1 MPNIYSAHVLL
12 MQAYHGRL
20 QDGLVSSEQARS
32 SVPAGRLGRL
42 QNLSD
47 APITLLVGSMALAKM
62 YMIHHILQVVI
73 ETLKCRLSPHSF
85 DEICTAAIERDVT
98 VLRLLCTVC
107 AGEARTNLRWVS
119 RREFLGRGGIRTGWF
134 VWRATA
140 PQEATAGSL
149 SAPCF

>member
-73 ETLKCRLSPHSF
+73 ETLKCRLSPRSF

-98 VLRLLCTVC
+98 VLRLFCVQYAQEKLGQIFGGYHGGNFSAVVESEL
-107 AGEARTNLRWVS
+107 AGLFGEPLHHKKRQRVS
-119 RREFLGRGGIRTGWF
+119 
-134 VWRATA
+134 
-140 PQEATAGSL
+140 
-149 SAPCF
+149 